1 MSRSEKDLKV
11 TGVKERSS
19 IGKMAMIILAMI
31 IHTFTSSEGQ
41 SIKLIIA
48 PTNAP
53 EGIITWSCGLL
64 VWDSP

>member
-19 IGKMAMIILAMI
+19 IGMAMIILAMI
-31 IHTFTSSEGQ
+31 IHTFTNSEGQ

-53 EGIITWSCGLL
+53 EGIIT
-64 VWDSP
+64 